1 MKNIRF
7 RLRIKSIFHILLIG
21 LLAIPFALFAD
32 TTDVVTP
39 VGPGVVHHDIKIPD
53 VPYSIDILEI
63 DWPNEWLSLEAAIA
77 NDTINNKQLERTTS
91 IAAEHD
97 SLGHLVI
104 GATNGDFF
112 NISTTGIPINIHI
125 QNSQIAV
132 NPINRPAIGI
142 SESGKFKLT
151 AFSVNSLVKA
161 ANDSIHAIAGFNT
174 ARGTNQLIFYNQ
186 YQGPSTL
193 TNEWGTE
200 VLLRPVDDWVV
211 NDSMRFVVE
220 DKVSGVGDMHF
231 SRDMAV
237 LSGHGSSQTFLDT
250 NIAIDDTLTLRLGIM
265 PDIGHMTQA
274 IGGGPMLLENGVNV
288 ATGTDQHPRTGFG
301 FNADTSKVFMI
312 TIDGRQPGYA
322 TGMTL
327 PQMASFMKNYLG
339 ASDAINLDGGGSTT
353 MVVRGS
359 IVNSPSDPAGERL
372 VGNAL
377 LLVSS
382 APLDTVSRIEIS
394 PKQSIL
400 YGGVESEPPGAEKTM
415 PLRLLNGDIQ
425 QFRVKGWDQYYNPL
439 PHDSIQP
446 TFYADERIG
455 SINADG
461 LFTASAM
468 HDSGYV
474 WVESSNGIADSAFII
489 VNTLSR
495 LTIYPKEVVTDSG
508 STVTLTLLGTD
519 TGGFP
524 VLISGNDAVS
534 WGIDG
539 NAGNITEINPGQVE
553 FTANTSNGTGQISAS
568 LGNVTGTTNITIG
581 DTATALLDDFTNLLP
596 YTVETQWLDEDSSA
610 TTLTQ
615 DQVQSEPSA
624 FMVRYLYNFY
634 PRVPSLVHFYRD
646 FQIPGRPESL
656 LLSLYNNSDGT
667 HFLSVDFDDQ
677 TGGKFSILST
687 DSLNP
692 SDTWKQLEMPLTAA
706 VPEGDDTAIDYPIT
720 LISITLHLK
729 YPVEDGGTYYR
740 GTVYLDDFAARYG
753 ISTATF
759 DDPTHLPDNYTLSQN
774 YPNPFNP
781 VTTISYRLPRK
792 SEVNLSIYNAR
803 GEVVQH
809 LLDSR
814 QDAGAYTVT
823 WDASQ
828 VSSGIYFYRL
838 QTQEFT
844 DVKKCVVLK

>member
-1 MKNIRF
+1 MQNILFHPRV
-7 RLRIKSIFHILLIG
+7 KSIIYFLLTC
-21 LLAIPFALFAD
+21 LCAIPFTLLAD
-32 TTDVVTP
+32 TTDVVSP

-53 VPYSIDILEI
+53 VPYSIDVLEI

-97 SLGHLVI
+97 SAGHLVV

-112 NISTTGIPINIHI
+112 NISTTGIPINIHV

-132 NPINRPAIGI
+132 NPIDRAAIGM

-151 AFSVNSLVKA
+151 AFSVNALVKA
-161 ANDSIHAIAGFNT
+161 TNDSIQAITGINT
-174 ARGTNQLIFYNQ
+174 ARGTNQLIFYNR

-237 LSGHGSSQTFLDT
+237 LSGHGNSQTFLDT
-250 NIAIDDTLTLRLGIM
+250 NVAIEDTLTLRLGFT
-265 PDIGHMTQA
+265 PDIGHMIEA
-274 IGGGPMLLENGVNV
+274 IGGGPMLLQNGVNV

-301 FNADTSKVFMI
+301 LNADTSKVFMI

-322 TGMTL
+322 NGMTL

-382 APLDTVSRIEIS
+382 APLDTVTRIEIS
-394 PKQSIL
+394 PKQSVL
-400 YGGVESEPPGAEKTM
+400 YGGVESGSAGSEKTM
-415 PLRLLNGDIQ
+415 PLRLINGDIQ
-425 QFRVKGWDQYYNPL
+425 QFRVQGWDQYYNPL

-446 TFYADERIG
+446 TFHADERIG
-455 SINADG
+455 AINPDG

-553 FTANTSNGTGQISAS
+553 FMAIASTGTGQITAS
-568 LGNVTGTTNITIG
+568 LGNVTGTAIITIG

-596 YTVETQWLDEDSSA
+596 YTVETQWLEEDSSVI
-610 TTLTQ
+610 TLSQ
-615 DQVQSEPSA
+615 DHVQSDPYA
-624 FMVRYLYNFY
+624 FKVHYLYNFY
-634 PRVPSLVHFYRD
+634 PRVPSLVHFQRN
-646 FQIPGRPESL
+646 FQIPGRPEL
-656 LLSLYNNSDGT
+656 FLLSLFNDSDGT
-667 HFLSVDFDDQ
+667 HFLSVEFEDQ
-677 TGGKFSILST
+677 NGGNFSVLST
-687 DSLNP
+687 DSLRSN
-692 SDTWKQLEMPLTAA
+692 SGWAQLQMPLSAA
-706 VPEGDDTAIDYPIT
+706 VPEGDDAVIDYPVT
-720 LISITLHLK
+720 LKSITLHLK

-753 ISTATF
+753 IPTATF
-759 DDPTHLPDNYTLSQN
+759 DDPAHLPESYALSQN

-781 VTTISYRLPRK
+781 VTTISYQLPRK

-838 QTQEFT
+838 QTQDFT

>member
-1 MKNIRF
+1 MQTILCHPRV
-7 RLRIKSIFHILLIG
+7 KSIVHFLLISV
-21 LLAIPFALFAD
+21 LTIPFTLSAD

-39 VGPGVVHHDIKIPD
+39 VGPSVVHHDITISD
-53 VPYSIDILEI
+53 VPYSIDVLEI

-97 SLGHLVI
+97 SLGHLII

-125 QNSQIAV
+125 QNSQVAV
-132 NPINRPAIGI
+132 NPIDRAAIGI

-151 AFSVNSLVKA
+151 AFSVNSLAMAV
-161 ANDSIHAIAGFNT
+161 NDSTNAITGFNT
-174 ARGTNQLIFYNQ
+174 ARGTNQLIFYNR

-211 NDSMRFVVE
+211 NDTIRFVVE

-231 SRDMAV
+231 PREMAV
-237 LSGHGSSQTFLDT
+237 LSGHGNSQTFLD
-250 NIAIDDTLTLRLGIM
+250 NYIAIDDTIKLRLGFA
-265 PDIGHMTQA
+265 PNIGHMIEA
-274 IGGGPMLLENGVNV
+274 IGGGPLLLQNGENV

-301 FNADTSKVFMI
+301 FNSDTSKVFMI

-322 TGMTL
+322 TGMSL

-382 APLDTVSRIEIS
+382 APLDTVTRLEIT
-394 PKQSIL
+394 PKHSTL
-400 YGGVESEPPGAEKTM
+400 YGGVETGSTRSEKSRS
-415 PLRLLNGDIQ
+415 LRLLNGDSQ
-425 QFRVKGWDQYYNPL
+425 QFYVQGWDHYYNPL
-439 PHDSIQP
+439 PIDSIQP
-446 TFYADERIG
+446 TYHADEQIG
-455 SINADG
+455 TINANG
-461 LFTASAM
+461 LFTAQAM

-474 WVESSNGIADSAFII
+474 WVESSNGIADSAFIV
-489 VNTLSR
+489 VNTLNW
-495 LTIYPKEVVTDSG
+495 LTIYPREVVTDSG

-519 TGGFP
+519 TGGYP
-524 VLISGNDAVS
+524 VLISGNDDVN

-539 NAGNITEINPGQVE
+539 DAGNITEVNPGQVQ
-553 FTANTSNGTGQISAS
+553 FTASVVSGTGQITAS
-568 LGNVTGTTNITIG
+568 LGDVTSTANITIG
-581 DTATALLDDFTNLLP
+581 DTTTALLDDFTNLLP
-596 YTVETQWLDEDSSA
+596 YTIETQWLEEDSSA
-610 TTLTQ
+610 ITLTQ
-615 DQVQSEPSA
+615 EHVRSAPYAFKVQY
-624 FMVRYLYNFY
+624 VYNYY
-634 PRVPSLVHFYRD
+634 PRVPSLVHFQRN
-646 FQIPGRPESL
+646 FQIPGQPESF
-656 LLSLYNNSDGT
+656 LLSLYNDSEGT
-667 HFLSVDFDDQ
+667 HFLSVEFEDQ
-677 TGGKFSILST
+677 TGGNFSVLST
-687 DSLNP
+687 DSLH
-692 SDTWKQLEMPLTAA
+692 SSGLWEQLEMPLSTAI
-706 VPEGDDTAIDYPIT
+706 PEDEDTVIDYPIT
-720 LISITLHLK
+720 LKSITLHLK
-729 YPVEDGGTYYR
+729 YAVEDGGTYYR
-740 GTVYLDDFAARYG
+740 GAVILDDFMARYSAPTG
-753 ISTATF
+753 VF
-759 DDPTHLPDNYTLSQN
+759 YDPSQLPDNYALSQN

-781 VTTISYRLPRK
+781 ATKISYQLPRK
-792 SEVNLSIYNAR
+792 SQVNLSIFNAR
-803 GEVVQH
+803 GQVVEH

-814 QDAGAYTVT
+814 QTAGIYTVT

-828 VSSGIYFYRL
+828 VSSGVYFYRL
-838 QTQEFT
+838 RTQEFT